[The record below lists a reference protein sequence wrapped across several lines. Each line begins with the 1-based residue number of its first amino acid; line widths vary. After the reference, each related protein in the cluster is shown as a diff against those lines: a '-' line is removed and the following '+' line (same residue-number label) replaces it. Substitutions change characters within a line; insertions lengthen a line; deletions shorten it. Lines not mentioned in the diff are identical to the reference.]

1 MTVALIPVAAVRA
14 GVQSRSAA
22 ELDLVP
28 AYSRNPEKRQ
38 EYSSIPPCKLGPC
51 VIFPGGASHSF
62 PTIVQELYLDE
73 LLYETGQINSCD

>member
-1 MTVALIPVAAVRA
+1 MTVTLIPAAAVST

-28 AYSRNPEKRQ
+28 AYSRNHEKTQ
-38 EYSSIPPCKLGPC
+38 EYSTIPPCKLGPC

-62 PTIVQELYLDE
+62 PTIVQEWYLAE
-73 LLYETGQINSCD
+73 LSCETGQINSCD